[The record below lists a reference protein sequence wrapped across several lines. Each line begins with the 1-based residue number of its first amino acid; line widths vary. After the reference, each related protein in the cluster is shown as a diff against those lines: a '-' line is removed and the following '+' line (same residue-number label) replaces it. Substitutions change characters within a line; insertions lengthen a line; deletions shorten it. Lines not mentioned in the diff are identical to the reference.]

1 MKHSDNYRA
10 IRTAVDRQSDITVT
24 DSAQA
29 NIAAL
34 ITAHSLQ
41 SGGFFTVAG
50 TGDTTDN
57 ALEGIKGSAPAAGD
71 RFYLEPDGATVRY
84 R

>member
-1 MKHSDNYRA
+1 MKHDNRRP
-10 IRTAVDRQSDITVT
+10 IRTAVDRQSNITVT

-29 NIAAL
+29 DLAAL

-41 SGGFFTVAG
+41 PGGFFVVLG

-71 RFYLEPDGATVRY
+71 RFYLKADGETVIHA
-84 R
+84 